1 MASSVGSDIF
11 ACLAL
16 LTISVAVLFIL
27 RHYLPLRTTPAF
39 LLVPIFL
46 ALVLP
51 ASALILVPVDLAS
64 SARESDHGGKGI
76 WLPKRAVLVA
86 WRIVYWLTFVLTWV
100 VLPLLG
106 EYMDAGYRDPK
117 SRLVYSLRSN
127 GRYQLIVLVC
137 AIAGLIY
144 MIFSYGF
151 DFTAIRALVMALAY
165 VWGLAL
171 AIYLMGH
178 GLVSIPRRMFRKADI
193 SGSLRRVQGQA
204 PRVHE
209 KLEDAIVAL
218 DELEA
223 QVMQLKQRKTG
234 SARDFQD
241 WIDELV
247 DMTGQPESRVFSN
260 VTTIDASAKV
270 PAVITERYLADLT
283 RRLVRAKHRRARYVR
298 EWDNIVQTASD
309 LQAILDSQGSRK
321 LDFGR
326 ATSSTLKWSPM
337 TASMRYHV
345 HVHLVPAVRIAL
357 GAVLSLAS
365 IAIIWSEIIKF
376 PAPHLSAVSL
386 TVIHHPSDKN
396 YQIGFGG
403 QVIAS
408 MWITY
413 MCICALSSMNDVPT
427 WNQRAL
433 VRRNTYAES
442 ACWYAGQIAKLTVP
456 LAYNFLTFLPKDI
469 HQNSTFYGFLGR
481 LINLTPLGTWF
492 DYLFPMLVLL
502 PVIMTL
508 FNLYGKIKNV
518 LGFGILEIDEDE
530 DENPSGFG
538 TGGWRE
544 GRDLIARDLQ
554 GNRPT
559 ATLGITDS
567 PRTSL
572 DRSRAAP
579 TTWTPPADRAGAGS
593 NRATASSTPHNPA
606 SRDRFRDRPTLE
618 PEPDEENFFTLFG
631 RRVKNTIDTIETP
644 KWMQPPTSRSG
655 SGTGFKRPRW
665 LGGTGD
671 EGAGNSGTNS
681 GGGVDS
687 NILGLFGG
695 RTTQDGRIM
704 I

>member
-1 MASSVGSDIF
+1 MASSVGSDVF

-16 LTISVAVLFIL
+16 LTISVGVLFVL

-51 ASALILVPVDLAS
+51 TSALILVPIDLAS

-76 WLPKRAVLVA
+76 WLPKRAVLVS

-106 EYMDAGYRDPK
+106 EYMDAGYREPK
-117 SRLVYSLRSN
+117 ARMIYSLRSN
-127 GRYQLIVLVC
+127 GRYQLIVLSC
-137 AIAGLIY
+137 AIAGLVY

-178 GLVSIPRRMFRKADI
+178 GLVAIPRGIFRKADI

-204 PRVHE
+204 PRIHE

-234 SARDFQD
+234 SARDFQE

-247 DMTGQPESRVFSN
+247 DVTGQPENRVFSN
-260 VTTIDASAKV
+260 VTTTDASNKV
-270 PAVITERYLADLT
+270 PAVITERYMADLS
-283 RRLVRAKHRRARYVR
+283 RRLIRAKHRRARYIR
-298 EWDNIVQTASD
+298 EWDHIVQSASD
-309 LQAILDSQGSRK
+309 LQAILDSKASKK

-326 ATSSTLKWSPM
+326 
-337 TASMRYHV
+337 TASSGYSFPVMTPTMRYHL
-345 HVHLVPAVRIAL
+345 HVHIVPALRVAL
-357 GAVLSLAS
+357 GGVFSLAS
-365 IAIIWSEIIKF
+365 VSILWSEIIKF

-386 TVIHHPSDKN
+386 TVIHRPSDKN

-403 QVIAS
+403 QLIAS
-408 MWITY
+408 LWITY
-413 MCICALSSMNDVPT
+413 MCVCALSSMNDVPT

-433 VRRNTYAES
+433 VKRNTYAES

-469 HQNSTFYGFLGR
+469 HQNSTFYDFLGR

-492 DYLFPMLVLL
+492 DYLFPIFILI
-502 PVIMTL
+502 PVTMTL

-518 LGFGILEIDEDE
+518 LGFGFIEIEEDE
-530 DENPSGFG
+530 EDNPSGFG

-554 GNRPT
+554 GHRP
-559 ATLGITDS
+559 AGASNLGITDS

-572 DRSRAAP
+572 DTSRPRVAPSRSV
-579 TTWTPPADRAGAGS
+579 PPSARGQGAS
-593 NRATASSTPHNPA
+593 SATAGG
-606 SRDRFRDRPTLE
+606 RFRDRPALDPE
-618 PEPDEENFFTLFG
+618 PEEENFFTLFG
-631 RRVKNTIDTIETP
+631 RRMKNTFDTIDTP
-644 KWMQPPTSRSG
+644 KWMQGGAGGGGFKTPKWLGGPGDQSTAGQQSG
-655 SGTGFKRPRW
+655 SG
-665 LGGTGD
+665 
-671 EGAGNSGTNS
+671 S
-681 GGGVDS
+681 GGASSGN

-695 RTTQDGRIM
+695 RSNDGRIT

>member
-1 MASSVGSDIF
+1 
-11 ACLAL
+11 
-16 LTISVAVLFIL
+16 
-27 RHYLPLRTTPAF
+27 
-39 LLVPIFL
+39 
-46 ALVLP
+46 
-51 ASALILVPVDLAS
+51 
-64 SARESDHGGKGI
+64 
-76 WLPKRAVLVA
+76 
-86 WRIVYWLTFVLTWV
+86 
-100 VLPLLG
+100 
-106 EYMDAGYRDPK
+106 MDAGYRDPK

-204 PRVHE
+204 PRIHE

-309 LQAILDSQGSRK
+309 LQAILDSKASRK

-326 ATSSTLKWSPM
+326 STSSSPKWSLM
-337 TASMRYHV
+337 TPSMRYHLY
-345 HVHLVPAVRIAL
+345 VHLVPAVRIAL

-365 IAIIWSEIIKF
+365 VAVIWSEIIKF

-403 QVIAS
+403 QLIAS
-408 MWITY
+408 MWIAY

-433 VRRNTYAES
+433 VRRHTYAES

-456 LAYNFLTFLPKDI
+456 LAYNFLTFLPKSI
-469 HQNSTFYGFLGR
+469 HQNSTFYDFLGR

-492 DYLFPMLVLL
+492 DYLFPMFVLL

-530 DENPSGFG
+530 EDNPSGFG

-567 PRTSL
+567 PRASL
-572 DRSRAAP
+572 DRPRAAP
-579 TTWTPPADRAGAGS
+579 TRWVPPADRVGPGS
-593 NRATASSTPHNPA
+593 NRTTASGTPHH
-606 SRDRFRDRPTLE
+606 SSSGGRFRDRPALE

-644 KWMQPPTSRSG
+644 KWMQASTSRSG
-655 SGTGFKRPRW
+655 SGSGFKRPRW
-665 LGGTGD
+665 LGGSSS
-671 EGAGNSGTNS
+671 EGGNNGESDS
-681 GGGVDS
+681 GGSGGEGGS

-695 RTTQDGRIM
+695 RNQDGRLM

>member
-27 RHYLPLRTTPAF
+27 RHYLPLRTSPAF

-51 ASALILVPVDLAS
+51 ASALILVPIDLAS

-76 WLPKRAVLVA
+76 WLPKRAVLVS

-117 SRLVYSLRSN
+117 SRLIYSLRSN

-193 SGSLRRVQGQA
+193 SGSLRRIQGQA

-234 SARDFQD
+234 SAREFQD

-270 PAVITERYLADLT
+270 PAVITERYMADLT
-283 RRLVRAKHRRARYVR
+283 RRLVRAKHRRARYIR

-309 LQAILDSQGSRK
+309 LQAILDSKGSRK

-326 ATSSTLKWSPM
+326 STSSSLRWSLM
-337 TASMRYHV
+337 TPSMRYHL
-345 HVHLVPAVRIAL
+345 HVHLVPAVRVAL
-357 GAVLSLAS
+357 GAILSVAS
-365 IAIIWSEIIKF
+365 VAVIWSEIIKF

-403 QVIAS
+403 QLVAS

-456 LAYNFLTFLPKDI
+456 LAYNFLTFLPRDI
-469 HQNSTFYGFLGR
+469 HQNSTFYDFLGR

-492 DYLFPMLVLL
+492 DYLFPMFILL

-530 DENPSGFG
+530 DDNPSGFG

-572 DRSRAAP
+572 DRPRAAP
-579 TTWTPPADRAGAGS
+579 APTRGVPPTDRAGVGS
-593 NRATASSTPHNPA
+593 NRTTASSTPHNPA
-606 SRDRFRDRPTLE
+606 SGGRFRDRPALE

-644 KWMQPPTSRSG
+644 KWMQASTSRG
-655 SGTGFKRPRW
+655 GGFKRPRW
-665 LGGTGD
+665 LGGSSD
-671 EGAGNSGTNS
+671 EGGDNGGRSGS
-681 GGGVDS
+681 GDGGSGS
-687 NILGLFGG
+687 NVLGLFGG
-695 RTTQDGRIM
+695 RTQDGRLTI
-704 I
+704 